1 MRKLSSVI
9 AVALLVAPAMAVEA
23 SIQPSS
29 PSAIVFN
36 GSNNYQVSKTFDG
49 SASTGD
55 ITDYTWHLLK
65 SDQSDTG
72 PSATFDFTRQDSQ
85 TRTVRL
91 MVSNG
96 SASDM
101 AEVTQVL
108 HDRPNITVSWPD
120 DDLYFG
126 GNSNDDGNDDNSIML
141 DFSVEATDRFDGSL
155 SYSWEVEGTE
165 EDTGSS
171 FSYSFQESDDKEQ
184 DVNFGTDYTVT
195 VNVTDGSGYFRSD
208 SDTITVYNKSE
219 GSGSSNTQTQQT
231 QKTQT
236 TGLNTQSS
244 SVYDYQRSVVGT
256 ADEPAE
262 VSLPTPLNQIRI
274 ESNGVIAGDLN
285 VDTPEDNPAP
295 EQPPG
300 KAYRY
305 YGIEPN
311 ITGEQITSVTFSF
324 MVEKDW
330 ISDNDIKRSTVALQ
344 RYNGEWE
351 TLDTSETSEN
361 SSHVMYEATSSGFSS
376 FVITGE
382 QEGSSKITVQQV
394 QIASGNISAGEQFTV
409 EVQVENTGSK
419 RGPGTVKLS
428 VGNQTL
434 SRDVS
439 LNAGEGTK
447 LEFTSSLPEGTYTVT
462 AGSKS
467 AQVEV
472 ASSGGQQD
480 QKSSGVPVFWIAGLV
495 LLVSAGAA
503 GAIVYT
509 GREEKVLSYI
519 EDIERRV
526 SGLAGGTGFSFDSFG
541 GEEDLDADWDDD
553 GFDYSFNDRR

>member
-1 MRKLSSVI
+1 MRKLS
-9 AVALLVAPAMAVEA
+9 AVVAAALLVSPVLSVEA

-29 PSAIVFN
+29 PSAIVFD
-36 GSNNYQVSKTFDG
+36 GSNNYEVSKTFDG

-55 ITDYTWHLLK
+55 VKSYSWSLLN
-65 SDQSDTG
+65 SGQSDTG

-85 TRTVRL
+85 ARTVRL

-96 SASDM
+96 SEGDM

-120 DDLYFG
+120 DEIYFG
-126 GNSNDDGNDDNSIML
+126 GDYSDDDDGDNSVTVQ
-141 DFSVEATDRFDGSL
+141 FSVEATDRFDGPL
-155 SYSWEVEGTE
+155 SYNWTVDGE
-165 EDTGSS
+165 EQDTSRS
-171 FSYSFQESDDKEQ
+171 FSYTFNEADDGTL
-184 DVNFGTDYTVT
+184 DVNEGTDYEFR
-195 VNVTDGSGYFRSD
+195 VNVSDGSGYHRVAV
-208 SDTITVYNKSE
+208 DTVTVYNMSE
-219 GSGSSNTQTQQT
+219 GSSSTSQQ
-231 QKTQT
+231 KKS
-236 TGLNTQSS
+236 GKKSGGYGTQSTES
-244 SVYDYQRSVVGT
+244 YRFVKSIVATQDEAAQVSFPAAIHSVRVAAS
-256 ADEPAE
+256 
-262 VSLPTPLNQIRI
+262 
-274 ESNGVIAGDLN
+274 GVIAGDLQMN
-285 VDTPEDNPAP
+285 TPGDNPAP

-300 KAYRY
+300 RAYRY
-305 YGIEPN
+305 FEIEPN
-311 ITGEQITSVTFSF
+311 ITGEEITSATFEF
-324 MVEKDW
+324 TVEKDW

-344 RYNGEWE
+344 RYDSGWE
-351 TLDTSETSEN
+351 TLDTSETGEN
-361 SSHVMYEATSSGFSS
+361 SSHVTYEATSPGFSS
-376 FVITGE
+376 FAITG
-382 QEGSSKITVQQV
+382 QSRDTSQITVQDVQV
-394 QIASGNISAGEQFTV
+394 ASSNVSAGEQFTV

-419 RGPGTVKLS
+419 RGSRTVELS
-428 VGNQTL
+428 VGNRTL
-434 SRDVS
+434 SRDVT
-439 LNAGEGTK
+439 LNAGEGAK

-480 QKSSGVPVFWIAGLV
+480 QKSSGVPVSWIAGLV

-519 EDIERRV
+519 DDIERRV

-541 GEEDLDADWDDD
+541 EEEELDADWDDD